1 MRFQTKVT
9 TTQKSTI
16 MNRVFVPIIM
26 RDTFYEDPFFQGYWA
41 DLDKEMGAALGLEP
55 PKEGGW
61 ADDIFKQMKVGIY
74 FLVFLSIKKLAL
86 DTRGSLM
93 HTNKTYYDIK
103 CVFLLITMK
112 SSIEVDFFTNFLKKV
127 TTPPHTYLS
136 AKYKI
141 IQNNCI

>member
-1 MRFQTKVT
+1 
-9 TTQKSTI
+9 
-16 MNRVFVPIIM
+16 M

-86 DTRGSLM
+86 AGGDSL
-93 HTNKTYYDIK
+93 
-103 CVFLLITMK
+103 LK
-112 SSIEVDFFTNFLKKV
+112 SQDVEIEPGCGK
-127 TTPPHTYLS
+127 
-136 AKYKI
+136 
-141 IQNNCI
+141 

>member
-1 MRFQTKVT
+1 M
-9 TTQKSTI
+9 
-16 MNRVFVPIIM
+16 
-26 RDTFYEDPFFQGYWA
+26 
-41 DLDKEMGAALGLEP
+41 GLEP

-112 SSIEVDFFTNFLKKV
+112 SLIEVDFFTNFLKKV
-127 TTPPHTYLS
+127 TTTPHTLS

-141 IQNNCI
+141 IQNNCMI